1 MSEKLGAIYTKSEEE
16 LVRVMRIEFLDEAID
31 NLHALDVSLDAARN
45 RNNDVDKFVNE
56 VRRLTLPLRGQ
67 APNYGARLMGT
78 VAHRLEN
85 YVGNVKTLPPRFFD
99 DIQRFIDTLL
109 DLAEGRISFD
119 ADPSEVVRTLPA
131 KFGFDLGDIEVQ
143 NVEVILVMLH
153 GAATHFV
160 EREMHQCGYRISIVT
175 SIFDA
180 IPLIVRTKPNLVIT
194 SAIMPEL
201 EGIDLVIALVSMPST
216 RNIPSA
222 LITSLDPEDE
232 YLKLVPESVPI
243 IFKGP
248 SFGEDLAEALSRLFL
263 I

>member
-1 MSEKLGAIYTKSEEE
+1 MSEKSAGIYTKSEEE
-16 LVRVMRIEFLDEAID
+16 LVSAMRIEFLDEAID
-31 NLHALDVSLDAARN
+31 DLHALDVSLDAVRN
-45 RNNDVDKFVNE
+45 EKKDVKDLVDE

-67 APNYGARLMGT
+67 APNYGARLLGI
-78 VAHRLEN
+78 VAHRMEN
-85 YVGNVKTLPPRFFD
+85 YVGDVKMVEPRFFND
-99 DIQRFIDTLL
+99 VQEFIDSLL
-109 DLAEGRISFD
+109 DIAEGRISFD
-119 ADPSEVVRTLPA
+119 ADPSEVVRSLPA
-131 KFGFDLGDIEVQ
+131 KLGFDLGDIETQ

-153 GAATHFV
+153 GTATHFV
-160 EREMHQCGYRISIVT
+160 EREMQQCGYRISIVT

-201 EGIDLVIALVSMPST
+201 EGVDLVIALASMPST

-232 YLKLVPESVPI
+232 RLKLVPGTVPV

-248 SFGEDLAEALSRLFL
+248 SFGDDLAEALNRLFL